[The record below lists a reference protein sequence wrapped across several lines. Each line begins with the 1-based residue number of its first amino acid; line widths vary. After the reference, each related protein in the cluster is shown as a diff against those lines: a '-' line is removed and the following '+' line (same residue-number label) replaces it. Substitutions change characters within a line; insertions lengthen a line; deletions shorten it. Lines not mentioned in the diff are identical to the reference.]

1 MKKVFG
7 LDPRSKPGMTIKK
20 NNMSS
25 CHPKLDLGSR
35 RKIKSYFFLML
46 SFFTLVNASESNFDT
61 DDLSNDIQISVK
73 SAKTKKVIV
82 GFVVVGHQD
91 HDLKK
96 LTQRLQKDFEWS
108 GQCSVNIA
116 YVAKLVHQSDAK
128 KLFTSDVSAAV
139 FLSKEHDEIV
149 WRLYDLEAMSMLAGK
164 KIKQEKLT
172 IDYIAHK
179 IADEIWPQLFGCE
192 SCFRS
197 KIAFCKQI
205 WRKKYGREKPYK
217 QIWVADFD
225 GSNAQ
230 LFIDAP
236 TVSFAPRWNNDVTCP
251 LLLYSENT
259 LSNVS
264 LVLSNMFGKRK
275 VLCHFDGLNMQPT
288 FCKDGKKVI
297 FCLSKDGSS
306 QLYLSYIDERS
317 KQRKYDRLTFNN
329 GQNIAPCF
337 IDSKMVAF
345 VSDFETNKPQIY
357 LLDIVTKSIKKI
369 TNGGYCA
376 CPNYSSVR
384 NQIVY
389 SKMIGSGMQLFTY
402 DLKTELHTQITNSPG
417 SKEEGSWSPC
427 GNYIVFGY
435 NKGNIAR
442 IAQLHV
448 PTGTIK
454 FLTSE
459 TDACSYPDCSP
470 IYDECLGILSR

>member
-1 MKKVFG
+1 MK
-7 LDPRSKPGMTIKK
+7 
-20 NNMSS
+20 
-25 CHPKLDLGSR
+25 
-35 RKIKSYFFLML
+35 KSYFFLIL
-46 SFFTLVNASESNFDT
+46 SFFTLIHAGEFDFDADDASSDM
-61 DDLSNDIQISVK
+61 QITVQA
-73 SAKTKKVIV
+73 AKTKKVSI
-82 GFVVVGHQD
+82 GFVIIGHQD

-96 LTQRLQKDFEWS
+96 LAHRLQKDFEWS
-108 GQCSVNIA
+108 GQCSVKIEH
-116 YVAKLVHQSDAK
+116 VFKLEHQSDVK
-128 KLFTSDVSAAV
+128 KIFPDFVSAAI
-139 FLSKEHDEIV
+139 FLSKEQDVIV
-149 WRLYDLEAMSMLAGK
+149 WRLYDLEVMNMLAGK

-172 IDYIAHK
+172 IEYLAHK
-179 IADEIWPQLFGCE
+179 IADEIWPELFGCE

-217 QIWVADFD
+217 QIWIADFD

-236 TVSFAPRWNNDVTCP
+236 TVSFAPRWNNDPTCP

-259 LSNVS
+259 LSNVQ

-306 QLYLSYIDERS
+306 QLYLSYIDELT
-317 KQRKYDRLTFNN
+317 KQRKYDRLTFNH

-337 IDSKMVAF
+337 IDSKTVAF

-357 LLDIVTKSIKKI
+357 TLDLATKIITKI
-369 TNGGYCA
+369 TDGGYCA
-376 CPNYSSVR
+376 CPNYSAVR
-384 NQIVY
+384 NQLVY
-389 SKMIGSGMQLFTY
+389 SKMLGGGMQLFTY
-402 DLKTELHTQITNSPG
+402 DFKTGVHTQLTYSPG
-417 SKEEGSWSPC
+417 SKEEGSWSVC

-435 NKGNIAR
+435 NKGNVAR

-448 PTGTIK
+448 PTGAIK
-454 FLTSE
+454 FLTSQH
-459 TDACSYPDCSP
+459 DACSYPDCSP